1 MKYIKIISAVT
12 AAALLNSCVFE
23 DDINYPQNSEISE
36 TTEAPTVEITDVPA
50 FEEFDSYSGYQNY
63 FYHVDADDSEGNSEK
78 TEPDY
83 AELPAEETTESEEV
97 TENPTEAETEAQ
109 TELPVTTKGAS
120 KESTSSHEYSTAGFI
135 DVPFLSQEK
144 CPKGCELVSIAMILA
159 YYGIEIEPVQL
170 IEEGYM
176 EFVAVERRGGVLYG
190 GDPNKVF
197 VGDPR
202 GDTGYGCYS
211 GAVGKCLEKFL
222 EYDFFDVHYL
232 NDMSLKDI
240 CSQYIDFGQ
249 PVIIWASVDME
260 SLEEKEY
267 CIWTIEETGE
277 QFGWISNE
285 HCMVLVGYDDNYYYF
300 HDPRHNAFTPYKRS
314 IVEKR
319 FKEMGSQAVTVVS
332 W

>member
-1 MKYIKIISAVT
+1 MKYIKVFAAVT
-12 AAALLNSCVFE
+12 AAALLSSCALE
-23 DDINYPQNSEISE
+23 DDINYPHSSEIAE
-36 TTEAPTVEITDVPA
+36 TTEAATAEITDVPA

-63 FYHVDADDSEGNSEK
+63 FDYIDADDSGDNSAETK
-78 TEPDY
+78 ADNI
-83 AELPAEETTESEEV
+83 ELPTEETSESEEE
-97 TENPTEAETEAQ
+97 TKNPTEVETEAQ
-109 TELPVTTKGAS
+109 TELPVTTEEAS
-120 KESTSSHEYSTAGFI
+120 KESTSTSEYNTAGFI

-159 YYGIEIEPVQL
+159 YYGIEIEPLQL

-176 EFVAVERRGGVLYG
+176 DFVVVERRDGVLYG

-222 EYDFFDVHYL
+222 ENDFFDVHYL
-232 NDMSLKDI
+232 NDMSLRDI

-260 SLEEKEY
+260 PLEEKEY
-267 CIWTIEETGE
+267 CIMTIEETGE

-285 HCMVLVGYDDNYYYF
+285 HCMVLVGYDDDYYYF

-319 FKEMGSQAVTVVS
+319 FKEMGSQAVTAVS

>member
-1 MKYIKIISAVT
+1 MKYIKIIAAVT
-12 AAALLNSCVFE
+12 AATLLNSCVFE
-23 DDINYPQNSEISE
+23 DDINYPQNSEIAE
-36 TTEAPTVEITDVPA
+36 TTESEITDIPT
-50 FEEFDSYSGYQNY
+50 FEDFDGYSGYQDY
-63 FYHVDADDSEGNSEK
+63 FDYNDADDSEGHSEK
-78 TEPDY
+78 TESDN
-83 AELPAEETTESEEV
+83 AELPAKESIELEEATENHTESE
-97 TENPTEAETEAQ
+97 TKAQ
-109 TELPVTTKGAS
+109 TEPSVTTEIAS
-120 KESTSSHEYSTAGFI
+120 KESATNPDYNNSADFI
-135 DVPFLSQEK
+135 NVPFLSQEK
-144 CPKGCELVSIAMILA
+144 CPQGCELVSIAMILA
-159 YYGIEIEPVQL
+159 YYGIEIEPIQL

-176 EFVAVERRGGVLYG
+176 EFVAVERRGGILYG

-197 VGDPR
+197 IGDPR

-260 SLEEKEY
+260 PLEEREY
-267 CIWTIEETGE
+267 CVWTIEETGE

-285 HCMVLVGYDDNYYYF
+285 HCMVLVGYDDEYYYV
-300 HDPRHNAFTPYKRS
+300 HDPRKDAFTPYKRS

-319 FKEMGSQAVTVVS
+319 YEEMGSQAVTVVS